1 MSVDSLSATMRNSK
15 TTQITAPTCAC
26 NERSGQSPTCLRP
39 RAKGKQSK
47 QQHGQSCSRP
57 AFVLASLCGQRA
69 AGTEPVRAP
78 GPDCPPSPLPLS
90 HARVDERITA
100 TAGKEK
106 KKEPHRHGGTKPQD
120 TQVSSHVLRVLHC
133 GLYFTQPLGRA
144 APRGAGR
151 IITMH
156 VPRRWW
162 WPCSKMPKPTY
173 LMPIICRSS

>member
-1 MSVDSLSATMRNSK
+1 VHATNDLVNGPRAFAHVRRGNKASNNTVKAAAALPLCSPRCAASVPRA
-15 TTQITAPTCAC
+15 
-26 NERSGQSPTCLRP
+26 QSPSGLPALSNYSPSVCLT
-39 RAKGKQSK
+39 
-47 QQHGQSCSRP
+47 
-57 AFVLASLCGQRA
+57 V
-69 AGTEPVRAP
+69 
-78 GPDCPPSPLPLS
+78 CPPSPLPLS

-151 IITMH
+151 IITMQ